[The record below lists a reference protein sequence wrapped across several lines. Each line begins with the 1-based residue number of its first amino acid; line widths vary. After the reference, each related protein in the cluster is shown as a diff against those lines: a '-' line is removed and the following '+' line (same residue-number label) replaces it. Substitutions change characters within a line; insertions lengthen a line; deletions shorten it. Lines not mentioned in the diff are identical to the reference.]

1 MVDNMAIYSY
11 IWSMQKITISKLKD
25 NLSAEIKKLRKN
37 GGLEI
42 LQRDVPVA
50 RLMPIKK
57 EKSAG
62 YCQHPTKTF
71 RFLEPIVEANF
82 DPIADLLEE
91 RRKERP

>member
-1 MVDNMAIYSY
+1 
-11 IWSMQKITISKLKD
+11 MQRITISKLKD

-50 RLMPIKK
+50 RLMPI
-57 EKSAG
+57 EKNKSVI
-62 YCQHPTKTF
+62 YCQRPARAF
-71 RFLEPIVEANF
+71 RFLEPVVEADF

-91 RRKERP
+91 RRKERI